1 MRRLLFGI
9 LGIGATILIE
19 RGIMFLFGVVKMTEL
34 AIGLSMIA
42 LSLMATYIIYKEL
55 EKLP

>member
-1 MRRLLFGI
+1 MMDL
-9 LGIGATILIE
+9 
-19 RGIMFLFGVVKMTEL
+19 V
-34 AIGLSMIA
+34 IGLSMIA

>member
-1 MRRLLFGI
+1 M
-9 LGIGATILIE
+9 
-19 RGIMFLFGVVKMTEL
+19 MDL

-42 LSLMATYIIYKEL
+42 LSLMAIYIIYKEL